1 MRLNIKNGLKVVED
15 PNKKEFFF
23 KNRRGTSPR
32 VCNINDKNRKNQNL
46 ALSSEFKFKIFA
58 IFELLGVV
66 NFVINFFYFEL
77 DSWRYGELIVI
88 IKKANVPGRS
98 R

>member
-77 DSWRYGELIVI
+77 QT
-88 IKKANVPGRS
+88 PGDMEN
-98 R
+98 